1 MLEHFK
7 KHWKAADDEFV
18 ALDEVSRPNGAGAGV
33 SGWTNNVVASLDF
46 LASKK
51 SLDID
56 GFKGWLLQVS
66 GYLSKATF
74 DKAMAEMTAIVS
86 KSVSTKLLFK
96 AWDVDGS
103 GSLDFA
109 EIGVVLKWFQEN
121 VPGEIDFA
129 RLFATLEAPKDGLMT
144 FEAFDKWMLDATSG
158 MSVLSYTTVT
168 EKLKDHLRDRGIDP
182 NRAPTRKPPNSP
194 ESTQHV

>member
-74 DKAMAEMTAIVS
+74 DKAMAEVAHPA
-86 KSVSTKLLFK
+86 LC
-96 AWDVDGS
+96 
-103 GSLDFA
+103 
-109 EIGVVLKWFQEN
+109 
-121 VPGEIDFA
+121 
-129 RLFATLEAPKDGLMT
+129 AP
-144 FEAFDKWMLDATSG
+144 SQQ
-158 MSVLSYTTVT
+158 
-168 EKLKDHLRDRGIDP
+168 
-182 NRAPTRKPPNSP
+182 SP
-194 ESTQHV
+194 ESQAHSNPEPEPEPR